1 MQFFYFSLINKLCV
15 CVCVHGTTVTL
26 LNVSLYLSSIFK
38 GQFDEK
44 KNIDSMSANL
54 CMSIV

>member
-1 MQFFYFSLINKLCV
+1 MCV
-15 CVCVHGTTVTL
+15 QGTTVTL

-44 KNIDSMSANL
+44 KILTL
-54 CMSIV
+54 CLQIYVCLLIKQF